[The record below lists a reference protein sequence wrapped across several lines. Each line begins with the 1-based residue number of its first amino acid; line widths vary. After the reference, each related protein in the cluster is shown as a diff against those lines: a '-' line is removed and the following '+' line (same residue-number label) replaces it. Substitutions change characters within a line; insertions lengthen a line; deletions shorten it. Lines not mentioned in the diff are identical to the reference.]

1 MSSEA
6 KQPVTDRAPA
16 GGSERAADEVLEA
29 ERLEGGVETE
39 DAGEGEATEAA
50 EEPEDADEAELP
62 AAVGFDPDSVIRHL
76 THKPG
81 VYRML
86 DAAGNVIYVGKARDL
101 RRRVASYFQGSR
113 AHDGKTYAMVRS
125 VAGVE
130 VTVTRTEVE
139 ALMLEYNLIKQ
150 HRPRFNVVLR
160 DDKSYPYIHL
170 DTSHKFPRL
179 SFYRGPRT
187 SKAKLFGPY
196 PSAGSVRE
204 TLNQLQKLF
213 QLRQCEDS
221 YFANRSRPCLQ
232 HQIERCTAPC
242 VGFISEED
250 YARDLEHAV
259 LFLQGQSDV
268 VTQKLSETM
277 EQASAALNF
286 ERAAQYRDQLAK
298 LKNVQS
304 QQIVAR
310 TSGDFDAVGLAEDH
324 GIPCVAIMF
333 FRGGRSLGSR
343 NYFPKVPK
351 VAKGGAEDD
360 EIIRAFLL
368 QYYGGREAPK
378 EILVSR
384 SVPEAAGLAEMLS
397 AQSGHKVAIKWRVRG
412 DRARWVDIA
421 VTNARHGAE
430 LRYQASASYEGQL
443 EALAEA
449 LDLPELPSR
458 LECFDISHT
467 GGEATVAS
475 CVVFGSEG
483 PLKSDYRRFNIE
495 GVAAGDDYGAMN
507 QALTRRYARV
517 KQGEVPMPDVLL
529 IDGGPGQLAQAVEVL
544 GELQI
549 QGPRVVGVAKGQD
562 RKPGRESLYLPERE
576 LPLHLPASSP
586 ALHLIQQI
594 RDEAH
599 RFAITGHRAR
609 RQKARTRSPLEDIRG
624 LGPKRRRELLRQFG
638 GLQAVTRA
646 GVDDLMRVKGISRQL
661 AESIYEH
668 FHAD

>member
-1 MSSEA
+1 MNAES
-6 KQPVTDRAPA
+6 KQPEAHDAPPSPAEADERARQIAVEGVTD
-16 GGSERAADEVLEA
+16 EEI
-29 ERLEGGVETE
+29 
-39 DAGEGEATEAA
+39 EATVDDAA
-50 EEPEDADEAELP
+50 EADEARADAEP
-62 AAVGFDPDSVIRHL
+62 DDSPVATGFDPDAVIRHL
-76 THKPG
+76 THRPG

-86 DAAGNVIYVGKARDL
+86 DANGTVIYVGKARDL
-101 RRRVASYFQGSR
+101 RRRVAQYFQGSR
-113 AHDGKTYAMVRS
+113 AHDLKTFAMVRS
-125 VAGVE
+125 IANVE

-150 HRPRFNVVLR
+150 HRPRFNVELR
-160 DDKSYPYIHL
+160 DDKSYPYICL
-170 DTSHKFPRL
+170 DESHDFPRL
-179 SFYRGPRT
+179 SFYRGPRK
-187 SKAKLFGPY
+187 SNLKLFGPY
-196 PSAGSVRE
+196 ASAGAVRE
-204 TLNQLQKLF
+204 TLNQLQKVF
-213 QLRQCEDS
+213 QLRQCEES
-221 YFANRSRPCLQ
+221 YFENRSRPCLQ

-242 VGFISEED
+242 VGLISKED

-268 VTQKLSETM
+268 VTQRLQQWM
-277 EQASAALNF
+277 EEAAASLDF
-286 ERAAQYRDQLAK
+286 EHAAQYRDQLAK
-298 LKNVQS
+298 LNNVRS
-304 QQIVAR
+304 EQIVTR

-324 GIPCVAIMF
+324 GIPCVALLF

-343 NYFPKVPK
+343 NYFPKVGK
-351 VAKGGAEDD
+351 AGADD
-360 EIIRAFLL
+360 EEVIRAFLL

-378 EILVSR
+378 EILVSLD
-384 SVPEAAGLAEMLS
+384 VPEADTLAEMLS
-397 AQSGHKVAIKWRVRG
+397 AQSGHKVAIKSRVRG
-412 DRARWVDIA
+412 DRARWVEMA

-430 LRYQASASYEGQL
+430 LRYQESASYDGQL
-443 EALAEA
+443 EALKQA
-449 LDLPELPSR
+449 LELGRTPSR

-517 KQGEVPMPDVLL
+517 KQSEVPLPDVLF
-529 IDGGPGQLAQAVEVL
+529 IDGGPGQLAQAVAVI
-544 GELQI
+544 GELKI
-549 QGPRVVGVAKGQD
+549 EGLRLVGVAKGQD
-562 RKPGRESLYLPERE
+562 RKPGRESLYLPDRDQ
-576 LPLHLPASSP
+576 PLHLPASSP
-586 ALHLIQQI
+586 ALHLIQQL

-661 AESIYEH
+661 AESIYEQ

>member
-1 MSSEA
+1 MSLEEMNAES
-6 KQPVTDRAPA
+6 KQPDPAAVAP
-16 GGSERAADEVLEA
+16 
-29 ERLEGGVETE
+29 
-39 DAGEGEATEAA
+39 
-50 EEPEDADEAELP
+50 EEIP

-86 DAAGNVIYVGKARDL
+86 DANGDVIYVGKARDL
-101 RRRVASYFQGSR
+101 RRRVAQYFQGSR
-113 AHDGKTYAMVRS
+113 AHDGKTYAMVRA

-160 DDKSYPYIHL
+160 DDKSYPYICL
-170 DTSHKFPRL
+170 DDNHPFPRL
-179 SFYRGPRT
+179 SFYRGPRS
-187 SKAKLFGPY
+187 SKLKLFGPY
-196 PSAGSVRE
+196 ASAGAVRE
-204 TLNQLQKLF
+204 TLNQLQKVF
-213 QLRQCEDS
+213 QLRQCEES
-221 YFANRSRPCLQ
+221 YFENRSRPCLQ

-242 VGFISEED
+242 VGLISKED

-268 VTQKLSETM
+268 VIERLGERM
-277 EQASAALNF
+277 EQASAALAF

-298 LKNVQS
+298 LNNVRSEQLMS
-304 QQIVAR
+304 TTR
-310 TSGDFDAVGLAEDH
+310 GDFDAVGLAEDH
-324 GIPCVAIMF
+324 GIPCVAILF

-343 NYFPKVPK
+343 NYFPKIPK
-351 VAKGGAEDD
+351 AASGSTEDD

-384 SVPEAAGLAEMLS
+384 AVPEAAPLAEMLS
-397 AQSGHKVAIKWRVRG
+397 TQSGHKVTIKSRVRG
-412 DRARWVDIA
+412 DRARFVEMA

-517 KQGEVPMPDVLL
+517 KQGEVPMPDVLF
-529 IDGGPGQLAQAVEVL
+529 IDGGPGQLAQALAVL
-544 GELQI
+544 RELQI
-549 QGPRVVGVAKGQD
+549 EGLRVVGVAKGQD
-562 RKPGRESLYLPERE
+562 RKPGRESLHLPGRE
-576 LPLHLPASSP
+576 QPLHLPASSP
-586 ALHLIQQI
+586 ALHLIQQV

-624 LGPKRRRELLRQFG
+624 LGPKRRRDLLRQFG

-646 GVDDLMRVKGISRQL
+646 GVDDLMREKGISRQL

>member
-1 MSSEA
+1 MTEEQRISPSEVRDGL
-6 KQPVTDRAPA
+6 QPSALL
-16 GGSERAADEVLEA
+16 DEVN
-29 ERLEGGVETE
+29 
-39 DAGEGEATEAA
+39 DATGT
-50 EEPEDADEAELP
+50 
-62 AAVGFDPDSVIRHL
+62 GFDPASVIAHL

-86 DAAGNVIYVGKARDL
+86 DAKGGVIYVGKARDL
-101 RRRVASYFQGSR
+101 KRRVTSYFQGR
-113 AHDGKTYAMVRS
+113 AQDAKTIALVRS
-125 VAGVE
+125 IAGIE

-160 DDKSYPYIHL
+160 DDKSYPYIRL
-170 DTSHKFPRL
+170 DTAHPFPRL
-179 SFYRGPRT
+179 SFYRGPRAG
-187 SKAKLFGPY
+187 KGRLFGPY

-242 VGFISEED
+242 VGLISAED

-259 LFLQGQSDV
+259 LFLEGQSDV
-268 VTQKLSETM
+268 VTQRLAERM
-277 EQASAALNF
+277 EQASAALKF

-304 QQIVAR
+304 QQLMAR
-310 TSGDFDAVGLAEDH
+310 SSGDFDVVGLGEER
-324 GIPCVAIMF
+324 GVVCVAVMF

-343 NYFPKVPK
+343 TFFPKI
-351 VAKGGAEDD
+351 AKGAEED

-384 SVPEAAGLAEMLS
+384 SVPEAATLAAMLS
-397 AQSGHKVAIKWRVRG
+397 EQAKGKVAIKWRVRG
-412 DRARWVDIA
+412 DRARWVDMA

-430 LRYQASASYEGQL
+430 LRFQASASMEHQL

-449 LDLPELPSR
+449 LNLDAVPAR

-475 CVVFGSEG
+475 CVVFGPEG
-483 PLKSDYRRFNIE
+483 PLKSDYRRFNIA
-495 GVAAGDDYGAMN
+495 GITPGDDYGAMA

-517 KQGEVPMPDVLL
+517 KQGDVPMPDVLF
-529 IDGGPGQLAQAVEVL
+529 IDGGPGQLAAALAVLAEFAISGL
-544 GELQI
+544 A
-549 QGPRVVGVAKGQD
+549 VVGVAKGEG
-562 RKPGRESLYLPERE
+562 RKPGRETLHVAGREAPLRLP
-576 LPLHLPASSP
+576 PGSP
-586 ALHLIQQI
+586 ALHLIQHI

-609 RQKARTRSPLEDIRG
+609 RQKQRTESPLEHIRG
-624 LGPKRRRELLRQFG
+624 LGPKRRRELLKQFG
-638 GLQAVTRA
+638 GLQAVARA
-646 GVDDLMRVKGISRQL
+646 GVDDLERVAGISRQL
-661 AESIYEH
+661 AESIYEY

>member
-1 MSSEA
+1 MR
-6 KQPVTDRAPA
+6 DRF
-16 GGSERAADEVLEA
+16 G
-29 ERLEGGVETE
+29 T
-39 DAGEGEATEAA
+39 
-50 EEPEDADEAELP
+50 
-62 AAVGFDPDSVIRHL
+62 
-76 THKPG
+76 
-81 VYRML
+81 
-86 DAAGNVIYVGKARDL
+86 VIYVGKARDL
-101 RRRVASYFQGSR
+101 KRRVGSYFQGR
-113 AHDGKTYAMVRS
+113 AQDGKTMALVRS
-125 VAGVE
+125 IAGIE

-160 DDKSYPYIHL
+160 DDKSYPYIRL
-170 DTSHKFPRL
+170 DTSHAFPRL

-187 SKAKLFGPY
+187 AKGRLFGPY

-242 VGFISEED
+242 VGLISAED

-259 LFLQGQSDV
+259 LFLEGHSDV
-268 VTQKLSETM
+268 VTQRLAERM
-277 EQASAALNF
+277 EQAAAALKF

-304 QQIVAR
+304 QQLMAR
-310 TSGDFDAVGLAEDH
+310 SSGDFDAVGLAEDH
-324 GIPCVAIMF
+324 GVVCVAVMF

-343 NYFPKVPK
+343 NFFPKI
-351 VAKGGAEDD
+351 ATGAEDD

-384 SVPEAAGLAEMLS
+384 TVPEATTLGAMLTEQ
-397 AQSGHKVAIKWRVRG
+397 AKRKVVIKSRVRG
-412 DRARWVDIA
+412 DRARWVEMA
-421 VTNARHGAE
+421 VTNARHGAA
-430 LRYQASASYEGQL
+430 LRYQASASVESQL

-449 LDLPELPSR
+449 LNLDAVPTR

-475 CVVFGSEG
+475 CVVFGTEG
-483 PLKSDYRRFNIE
+483 PLKSDYRRFNITD
-495 GVAAGDDYGAMN
+495 VTPGDDYGAMA

-517 KQGEVPMPDVLL
+517 KQGDVPMPDVLF
-529 IDGGPGQLAQAVEVL
+529 IDGGSGQLAAALAVLAEFAISGL
-544 GELQI
+544 A
-549 QGPRVVGVAKGQD
+549 VVGVAKGEG
-562 RKPGRESLYLPERE
+562 RKPGRETLYVANRDA
-576 LPLHLPASSP
+576 PLRLPASSP
-586 ALHLIQQI
+586 ALHLVQQI

-609 RQKARTRSPLEDIRG
+609 RQKQRTESPLERIRG

-638 GLQAVTRA
+638 GLQAVARA
-646 GVDDLMRVKGISRQL
+646 GVDDLERVAGISRQL
-661 AESIYEH
+661 AESIYEY